1 MTYRQVFV
9 DSAHRTVDPKVEGPS
24 PFVVEVLWSRP
35 DAAELLLDGFKSQNG
50 VQDMRSP
57 EWNVS

>member
-1 MTYRQVFV
+1 
-9 DSAHRTVDPKVEGPS
+9 
-24 PFVVEVLWSRP
+24 VVEVLWSRP